1 MAAALGGQAGTREQR
16 VSAVA
21 VPLRHCG
28 TLGSPPSDRGG
39 GNVGQLAVSSALFRR
54 RSAAAERPRRAAGT
68 VYDNPLRAK
77 CRRPTAADNAP
88 LRPAS
93 AAASILCVPPRT
105 TAPLCRAWPRT
116 GFALGRPTCAATAP
130 RALFAP
136 SHPRR
141 LLEPFEFR
149 HYHRGGP
156 CKPSIQGT
164 LDDENFGLA
173 GYLDA

>member
-1 MAAALGGQAGTREQR
+1 MLAHSLVMFCAFLPFFALREIERALGEGRLADLFFRSGA
-16 VSAVA
+16 SAECD
-21 VPLRHCG
+21 PIRKPIHPG
-28 TLGSPPSDRGG
+28 
-39 GNVGQLAVSSALFRR
+39 
-54 RSAAAERPRRAAGT
+54 
-68 VYDNPLRAK
+68 LRAK